1 MNRFVEAVDRKVGEG
16 LEKTIIAHHDRRLR
30 KRGWHRAIDPP
41 DDGRLWAAGDPPPRK
56 GNKVE
61 VLIDGGEAF
70 PTFLEAMSK
79 AKSHVHMAGWL
90 LSESFK
96 VVRGDEPVAA
106 RDFLGELAERVDVRL
121 LLWGGAPL
129 PPMMRPSRKQTRD
142 KARKLVRGTKIK
154 LGLDSKER
162 PMHCHHEK
170 LIVIDDE
177 IAFVGGIDWTA
188 FGGDRFDT
196 SSHPPR
202 GELGWHDVSTRLEGP
217 IVSDVVDHF
226 SMRWRETTG
235 EDLGAAPD
243 QPEAGPSE
251 VQLVRTV
258 PENIYDPIPKGD
270 FRVLEAYMRAFRA
283 ARHFIYIENQFL
295 WSPRIVDLLAQKLAE
310 PPSPDFRLICLLPS
324 HPTTGEDDTR
334 GQLAQLAEADDGRGN
349 FVACGV
355 WARGAGRHSD
365 PIYIHAKV
373 CIVDDRWMTVGS
385 ANLNNHS
392 LFNDSEVN
400 VVTCDGDLIEQTRH
414 RLWAEHLEA
423 DVAAVAGPPAK
434 IFDELW
440 APISLEQAERREA
453 GVPMTHRLGRLPNVS
468 KRSARLKGP
477 IQSLF
482 VDG

>member
-1 MNRFVEAVDRKVGEG
+1 MNKFVETIDRRLGEG
-16 LEKTIIAHHDRRLR
+16 LEKTIIGHHDRRLR
-30 KRGWHRAIDPP
+30 KLGWHRAIDPP
-41 DDGRLWAAGDPPPRK
+41 DDGSLWPAGDPLPRR
-56 GNKVE
+56 GNKIE

-70 PTFLEAMSK
+70 PTFLEAMSN
-79 AKSHVHMAGWL
+79 ATSHVHIAGWL

-96 VVRGDEPVAA
+96 VVRGEEPVAV

-121 LLWGGAPL
+121 LLWGGAPI
-129 PPMMRPSRKQTRD
+129 PPMMRPSRKQTRE
-142 KARKLVRGTKIK
+142 KAEKVVHGTRIK

-170 LIVIDDE
+170 LIVVDDE
-177 IAFVGGIDWTA
+177 IAFVGGIDWTT

-217 IVSDVVDHF
+217 IVSDVIEHF
-226 SMRWRETTG
+226 SMRWEETT
-235 EDLGAAPD
+235 EERLWAPPE
-243 QPEAGPSE
+243 QPEAGSSE
-251 VQLVRTV
+251 VQLIRTV
-258 PENIYDPIPKGD
+258 PERIYKAVPKGD

-283 ARHFIYIENQFL
+283 AQHFIYIENQFL
-295 WSPRIVDLLAQKLAE
+295 WSPRVVDCLAQKLAE
-310 PPSPDFRLICLLPS
+310 PPSDDFRLICVLPS

-355 WARGAGRHSD
+355 WARGAGSHSD

-373 CIVDDRWMTVGS
+373 CIVDDRWMTIGS

-400 VVTCDGDLIEQTRH
+400 VVTSDSELIEQTRH
-414 RLWAEHLEA
+414 RLWAEHLELDTT
-423 DVAAVAGPPAK
+423 DVSGEPAK
-434 IFDELW
+434 VFDGYW
-440 APISLEQAERREA
+440 APISDEQAKLREA
-453 GVPMTHRLGRLPNVS
+453 GAPMTHRLARLPNVS

-477 IQSLF
+477 VQSLF